1 LFSSDK
7 MGTGERTELGW
18 EKDHTY
24 TFIIAGKK
32 WKMDWERLHRYTLIT
47 ANKNGEHEAPARHS

>member
-1 LFSSDK
+1 